1 MRKKCCGKDS
11 SLAIYCIEHHEPWWD
26 HHQCPCGTSAQ
37 GQPDLS
43 IILFIIKS
51 GIHFKCLPR
60 RNPTKDLIDKE
71 RDAISMVVEQSS
83 LTCEWYLSHINY
95 HLSSRGHHSFVISVF
110 TSTRRCQPVRGH
122 SHLSM
127 LSLGHPHEPGE
138 LNVFA

>member
-1 MRKKCCGKDS
+1 MSPGEIIISAPVGLLLRDS
-11 SLAIYCIEHHEPWWD
+11 QTSPLSCSLLKVGFILNV
-26 HHQCPCGTSAQ
+26 CPEGT
-37 GQPDLS
+37 QP
-43 IILFIIKS
+43 K
-51 GIHFKCLPR
+51 
-60 RNPTKDLIDKE
+60 IDKE

-122 SHLSM
+122 SHVSM